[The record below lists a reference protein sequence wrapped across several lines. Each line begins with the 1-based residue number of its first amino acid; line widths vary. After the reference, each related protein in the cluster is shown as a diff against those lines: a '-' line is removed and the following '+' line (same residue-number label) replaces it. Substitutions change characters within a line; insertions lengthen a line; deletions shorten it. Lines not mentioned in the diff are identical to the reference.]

1 MFQIL
6 NLTCLP
12 FQMNVIVCFKYN
24 WESWNQYCRA
34 AKLVKADTTEYKMLS
49 SNEDETDAN
58 IDDLW
63 AYDRNQ
69 EEKDE
74 GKVCK
79 KIKKKLST
87 M

>member
-1 MFQIL
+1 M
-6 NLTCLP
+6 
-12 FQMNVIVCFKYN
+12 
-24 WESWNQYCRA
+24 
-34 AKLVKADTTEYKMLS
+34 VKADTPEYKMLN
-49 SNEDETDAN
+49 SNEDENDAN